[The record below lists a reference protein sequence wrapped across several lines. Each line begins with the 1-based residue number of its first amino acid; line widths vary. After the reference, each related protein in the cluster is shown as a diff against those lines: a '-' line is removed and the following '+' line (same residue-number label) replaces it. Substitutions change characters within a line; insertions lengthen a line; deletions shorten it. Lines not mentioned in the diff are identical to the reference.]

1 MREAMLKLNEHK
13 ESTEH
18 LAIERAS
25 LPSQVAILL
34 QQHLG
39 KPLDRILV
47 KAGDVVRRGQLL
59 ATSESGVFAPVHAS
73 LSGIVKAL
81 GDFPHPTMGS
91 GRAIV
96 IESDGR
102 DEPAEAIASRRD
114 EEVDALTPEELR
126 KIIFEAGVVGLG
138 GAAFPAHIKLA
149 PPVPIQDVILNGA
162 ECEPYL
168 TADHRLMVEK
178 PDEIIKGMKLLAKML
193 KCQNFHIA
201 VEANKPDAI
210 MIMRERA
217 RFFNWRVVV
226 LEVSY
231 PQGAEKQVIK
241 SCVGREV
248 PSGKLPF
255 DIGVVVHNVGTVF
268 AIYEAAYLR
277 KPLYERVLTVSG
289 PCLAHPKNL
298 LARIGTPFNDLGQ
311 QCGPFVREVKKV
323 VMGGPMMGFAQ
334 YTLDVPVVK
343 GTSGVLFF
351 DEEAKREEEGSF
363 CVRCGEC
370 VDNCPMGL
378 NPSLISLAI
387 KRDRLDLAEQYGAM
401 ECVECGLCAYA
412 CPTRRGIVQAIRIA
426 KARIKIGKK

>member
-1 MREAMLKLNEHK
+1 MLKLNEHK
-13 ESTEH
+13 EATEH
-18 LAIERAS
+18 LAIEQAS
-25 LPSQVAILL
+25 LPSKAVISL

-39 KPLDRILV
+39 RPLDRVLV
-47 KAGDVVRRGQLL
+47 KIGDVVRRGQLL
-59 ATSESGVFAPVHAS
+59 ATSDRGVFAPVHAS
-73 LSGIVKAL
+73 LSGTVRAVA
-81 GDFPHPTMGS
+81 DFPHPTMGS
-91 GRAIV
+91 ARAVV

-102 DEPAEAIASRRD
+102 DEPAEGMAPRRD
-114 EEVDALTPEELR
+114 EEVDALAPEELR

-149 PPVPIQDVILNGA
+149 PPVAIRDVILNGA

-168 TADHRLMVEK
+168 TADHRLMLEK
-178 PDEIIKGMKLLAKML
+178 PDEIIKGMKLVARML

-201 VEANKPDAI
+201 IESNKPDAI
-210 MIMRERA
+210 EAMRERA
-217 RFFNWRVVV
+217 KLFNWRVVV
-226 LEVSY
+226 LEASY

-255 DIGVVVHNVGTVF
+255 DIGVVVHNVATVF
-268 AIYEAAYLR
+268 AIYEAIYLG

-298 LARIGTPFNDLGQ
+298 LARIGVPFRDLGL

-351 DEEAKREEEGSF
+351 DEAAEREEEASF

-387 KRDRLDLAEQYGAM
+387 KKDRLDLAEQYGAL

-412 CPTRRGIVQAIRIA
+412 CPTRRGIVQAIRTA
-426 KARIKIGKK
+426 KARIKIGQK